1 MAGFSFSKSRDG
13 NTDIIR
19 DDLQMA
25 ASATITAGDALE
37 FANGKLQRANA
48 QADTPEYVALEGNTT
63 TSTSLVKPKV
73 IEVGRSTFTVPHT
86 PLINDVAVNSGSTTT
101 VLCALADG
109 SSSDM
114 VGGVVYFP
122 EQNEHR
128 IITAN
133 TYSSNVV
140 TITFVEPL
148 PRAAASGDTV
158 RATAFGPGT
167 RAVKLDSS
175 NPHKAVSS
183 ARADVSGG
191 SVRIRKVDLKNRVLE
206 VYFRD

>member
-1 MAGFSFSKSRDG
+1 MAGFSFSKSRDN
-13 NTDIIR
+13 NTDVIR
-19 DDLQMA
+19 DDLQIA
-25 ASATITAGDALE
+25 ASATVTAGDALE
-37 FANGKLQRANA
+37 FSNGKLQRCNA
-48 QADTPEYVALEGNTT
+48 QADTPEYIALEGATS
-63 TSTSLVKPKV
+63 TSTSLTTIKV
-73 IEVGRSTFTVPHT
+73 QEIGRSTSYVAHT

-101 VLCALADG
+101 VLCALTDG

-122 EQNEHR
+122 EQDLHR

-148 PRAAASGDTV
+148 PRAAAAGDTV

-191 SVRIRKVDLKNRVLE
+191 SVRIRKVDLKKRVLE